1 MADPT
6 GAWWGRMLRSHWFVV
21 GAALSAALATGLFF
35 VLMPSG
41 DQLPDEFGQRTGAE
55 GSPAPREWGPVDVR
69 SSDSPATTGSPPAAG
84 EPVRPSGGGGRI
96 GPADGTKDTEAPP
109 TRVRMPRLEV
119 SARLRAVGVDSDG
132 RAEVPADPGTAGW
145 YRYGPAPGDPSGSAV
160 LVGHVDSRTG
170 DLGAFAALYDV
181 RAGDDVIVDRGAA
194 APVRY
199 RVSARQIVPKKELPD
214 EVFRR
219 DGRPVLTLITCAAPF
234 DRARGG
240 YQKNLVVTAE
250 PTSRD

>member
-1 MADPT
+1 
-6 GAWWGRMLRSHWFVV
+6 
-21 GAALSAALATGLFF
+21 
-35 VLMPSG
+35 
-41 DQLPDEFGQRTGAE
+41 
-55 GSPAPREWGPVDVR
+55 
-69 SSDSPATTGSPPAAG
+69 
-84 EPVRPSGGGGRI
+84 
-96 GPADGTKDTEAPP
+96 
-109 TRVRMPRLEV
+109 MPRLEV
-119 SARLRAVGVDSDG
+119 STRLRAVGVDSDG
-132 RAEVPADPGTAGW
+132 RAEIPSDPATAGW

-181 RAGDDVIVDRGAA
+181 RAGDDVIVERGAA
-194 APVRY
+194 APLRY